1 MVLNPTGTNGGN
13 KLNLKPSITRARQF
27 AGQSFAKV
35 REFTSKHSLKSFP
48 LKDAVAGYN
57 REFLRADA
65 LAGLNTALLAFPQAL
80 AFALIAGLPL
90 TYGIMCAAIAAI
102 VGPFL
107 ASSRFTM
114 LGPTNGSAFMVF
126 SYFAS
131 YPELDI
137 KAMSPLLVLLVGT
150 MLMIGAYV
158 RAADLVNYISRTVM
172 VAYVTGAA
180 VQMIV
185 SQLPSVLGIT
195 TAHHGAASQTMLG
208 NLFVLLGQLGQIEW
222 PSFFVAACTL
232 GAHLACKRWLP
243 KGPIFA
249 MALLFG
255 ALCGALIHYFGAN
268 VPTFAGS
275 EFTWKQLLPPM
286 PSLAITQ
293 AAAHFS
299 QLFGLALA
307 VAFLATLENTVMAK
321 TLASRANQRVDQN
334 QDMFSLGVANL
345 ACAYLSGMSASG
357 SLTRSALNYESGA
370 KTPISSIIS
379 GVLCL
384 IGALTLGG
392 LVGYVPRAT
401 LAMLIIVVAV
411 SLIHR
416 RQIRISLR
424 ATHSDAFVFIITFI
438 ATLLVP
444 LHVAIFT
451 GVGVSVMLYLRK
463 ASQPSLVEYE
473 FNREGI
479 LAEREGDGRAHPSIS
494 IVHVEGELFF
504 GAAELFRTQIQRSCA
519 DPNLR
524 IIILRLKNAR
534 HLDATSVMA
543 LEELIITLRSSGRDL
558 IVSGAMKEVYRV
570 LKDSGLVEVIGR
582 DNIFPGSATNPNI
595 ATRNAL
601 KRAQKILGVADA
613 DVHIFFD
620 PRHQKGAS
628 P

>member
-1 MVLNPTGTNGGN
+1 MNW
-13 KLNLKPSITRARQF
+13 KSSITSTRQF
-27 AGQSFAKV
+27 AVQSVAKIWNY
-35 REFTSKHSLKSFP
+35 TTKHPLNNFP
-48 LKDAVAGYN
+48 LKQSLTGYN
-57 REFLRADA
+57 AKYLRADSI
-65 LAGLNTALLAFPQAL
+65 AGLNTALLAFPQAM

-90 TYGIMCAAIAAI
+90 TYGIMCAAVAAI

-131 YPELDI
+131 YPHLDI
-137 KAMSPLLVLLVGT
+137 KAMSPMLVLLVGM
-150 MLMIGAYV
+150 MLVIGAYV

-172 VAYVTGAA
+172 VAYVSGAA

-185 SQLPSVLGIT
+185 SQLPSVLGI
-195 TAHHGAASQTMLG
+195 AARASVTGPHTLIG
-208 NLFVLLGQLGQIEW
+208 NLYSLLVRIREVEW
-222 PSFFVAACTL
+222 PSLLVALCTL
-232 GAHLACKRWLP
+232 GAHWACKRWLP
-243 KGPIFA
+243 KAPIFA
-249 MALLFG
+249 MALLVG
-255 ALCGALIHYFGAN
+255 ALCGWLIHTFGAE

-275 EFTWKQLLPPM
+275 EFTWKDLLPPM
-286 PSLAITQ
+286 PTVTSTK
-293 AAAHFS
+293 AAAQFS

-345 ACAYLSGMSASG
+345 ACAYFSGMSASG

-370 KTPISSIIS
+370 KTPLSSIIS
-379 GVLCL
+379 GILCL
-384 IGALTLGG
+384 VGAVTLGP
-392 LVGYVPRAT
+392 LVSYVPRAT
-401 LAMLIIVVAV
+401 LAMLIILVAL

-424 ATHSDAFVFIITFI
+424 ATHSDALVFIITFI
-438 ATLLVP
+438 ATLMVP

-473 FNREGI
+473 FNQEGI
-479 LAEREGDGRAHPSIS
+479 LAERAGNGRAHPSIS

-543 LEELIITLRSSGRDL
+543 LEELITSLRSSGRDL
-558 IVSGAMKEVYRV
+558 IVSGALKEVYRV
-570 LKDSGLVEVIGR
+570 LKDSGLVDFIGR
-582 DNIFPGSATNPNI
+582 DNIFPGSSTNPNI

-613 DVHIFFD
+613 DVHIYFD
-620 PRHQKGAS
+620 PRHQRGAGI
-628 P
+628 